1 MNFQYE
7 LVKVSGEQAL
17 NTYEALKNSADVI
30 PVILGD
36 EDDFAMLTESMEYVT
51 ESIEQLLEQAE
62 DMDALE
68 WFEKRQAQDSDYYD
82 LTHGEWHIHVPTTH
96 LSAHLDILTGEPK
109 AEIYIALVPTTD
121 AWKIPAYLKIG
132 GWNDCPTAAEHAA
145 IFKYWQHHYGAKV
158 ACIAGD
164 VIEME
169 VERPPKTKEDAL
181 KLAEQ
186 QFIYCPDIVY
196 QGTETIA
203 ALASTLLNGSAWFFW
218 WD

>member
-7 LVKVSGEQAL
+7 LVKVSGEEAL

-36 EDDFAMLTESMEYVT
+36 DDDFAMLTESMTYVS
-51 ESIEQLLEQAE
+51 ESTEQLLAQAE
-62 DMDALE
+62 DIDALE
-68 WFEKRQAQDSDYYD
+68 WFEKRHAQDSDYYD
-82 LTHGEWHIHVPTTH
+82 LTHGEWLIHTPSTKLTSYVNV
-96 LSAHLDILTGEPK
+96 LTGEPK
-109 AEIYIALVPTTD
+109 DEIYIALIPVKQ
-121 AWKIPAYLKIG
+121 AWQIPVYLKIG
-132 GWNDCPTAAEHAA
+132 GWNDCPSAAEHAA

-158 ACIAGD
+158 AAIAGD

-169 VERPPKTKEDAL
+169 VENPPKTKEEAL

-196 QGTETIA
+196 QGTETIS
-203 ALASTLLNGSAWFFW
+203 ALASTLLNGTVWFFW

>member
-7 LVKVSGEQAL
+7 LVNVSGEDAL
-17 NTYEALKNSADVI
+17 NTYEALKNSADVL

-36 EDDFAMLTESMEYVT
+36 EEDYSSLLESADYVK
-51 ESIEQLLEQAE
+51 ESTEQLLAQAE
-62 DMDALE
+62 EIDALE

-82 LTHGEWHIHVPTTH
+82 LTQGDWHSHTPSTK
-96 LSAHLDILTGEPK
+96 LSAHLDVLTGEPK
-109 AEIYIALVPTTD
+109 AAVTIALIPAKQ
-121 AWKIPAYLKIG
+121 AWQIPAYLKIG
-132 GWNDCPTAAEHAA
+132 GWNDCPSAAEHTA

-158 ACIAGD
+158 AAIAGD

-169 VERPPKTKEDAL
+169 VEHPPKTKEAAL

-203 ALASTLLNGSAWFFW
+203 ALASTLLNGTVWFFW